1 MTVLLNQRDAH
12 LLMNEM
18 HNTQWNLLSH
28 TECNYVICGK
38 IDGAGDYHVKS
49 NKPDSEKQII
59 MDFGS

>member
-1 MTVLLNQRDAH
+1 MTKLLNQSNVH

-28 TECNYVICGK
+28 TECNYVIYGK

-49 NKPDSEKQII
+49 NKADSEKQVI